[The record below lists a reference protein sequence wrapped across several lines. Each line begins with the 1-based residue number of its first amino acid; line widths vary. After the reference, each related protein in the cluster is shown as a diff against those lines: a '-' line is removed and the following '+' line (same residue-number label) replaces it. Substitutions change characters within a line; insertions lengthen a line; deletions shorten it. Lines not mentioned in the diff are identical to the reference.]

1 MGFKKET
8 EGATANCAGVW
19 WPKWQYG
26 QFASS
31 LGLWWFQSLTTPVAN
46 TRSTSSV
53 RETPSKRIVFR
64 TVILADS
71 S

>member
-31 LGLWWFQSLTTPVAN
+31 LGLW
-46 TRSTSSV
+46 
-53 RETPSKRIVFR
+53 
-64 TVILADS
+64 
-71 S
+71 